1 MSAVIVYLIGMPG
14 CGKSK
19 TAKYLQIE
27 KNVKVV
33 DLDKLIEEESGTEI
47 ATIFSKYG
55 EEYFRVLETR
65 TLEKIGKS
73 EENIVVSC
81 GGGIVTRKENKLA
94 MRNGIT
100 IFLDASVETLKEHLS
115 NSSTVRP
122 LLKVKTIEE
131 IYNERIN
138 LYYEFA
144 DYIIKYENYMEAANN
159 IMKIMNNQPKKK
171 ILVVNGPN
179 LNMLGLRDPKHY
191 GSLTL
196 EEINNLLSNDK
207 SVELEFY
214 QSNHEGCIVDKL
226 QEYKKYDGII
236 INPAAYTH
244 TSVAIH
250 DILEIIDILKVEVH
264 LSAVDNREDYRKVNF
279 VRDVVDMT
287 FQGEKEGSYLK
298 ALQYLK
304 NKLNVL

>member
-1 MSAVIVYLIGMPG
+1 MVIYLIGMPG

-19 TAKYLQIE
+19 TAKYLQLE
-27 KNVKVV
+27 KNINVV
-33 DLDKLIEEESGTEI
+33 DIDKYIEEESGMDI
-47 ATIFSKYG
+47 PTIFNKYG
-55 EEYFRVLETR
+55 EDYFRVLETR
-65 TLEKIGKS
+65 ALEKIGDF
-73 EENIVVSC
+73 IGDVVVSC

-94 MRNGIT
+94 MKNGLT
-100 IFLDASVETLKEHLS
+100 VFLDASIETLKSHLK
-115 NSSTVRP
+115 NSSNPRP

-144 DYIIKYENYMEAANN
+144 DYIVKYSCYEGAAN
-159 IMKIMNNQPKKK
+159 KIMELLNNQSKKK

-179 LNMLGLRDPKHY
+179 LNMLGLRDPNHY
-191 GSLTL
+191 GALTL
-196 EEINNLLSNDK
+196 EQINQMLSSDN
-207 SVELEFY
+207 SVEIEFY

-250 DILEIIDILKVEVH
+250 DALEIIDIPKVEVH
-264 LSAVDNREDYRKVNF
+264 LSEVDNREEYRKVNF
-279 VRDVVDMT
+279 VRDVVDIS
-287 FQGEKEGSYLK
+287 FQGEKEGSYLR

>member
-1 MSAVIVYLIGMPG
+1 MVIYLIGMPG

-27 KNVKVV
+27 KNFNIV
-33 DLDKLIEEESGTEI
+33 DLDKFIEEESGMDI
-47 ATIFSKYG
+47 PSIFNKYG

-65 TLEKIGKS
+65 ALEKVGKIT
-73 EENIVVSC
+73 NDIVVSC
-81 GGGIVTRKENKLA
+81 GGGVVIRKENKFA
-94 MRNGIT
+94 MRNGLV
-100 IFLDASVETLKEHLS
+100 IFLDANIETLKDHLE
-115 NSSTVRP
+115 NSSNERP

-131 IYNERIN
+131 IYDERID
-138 LYYEFA
+138 LYYDFA
-144 DYIIKYENYMEAANN
+144 DYIIKYSDYKEAGD
-159 IMKIMNNQPKKK
+159 KIMNLINNQTKKR
-171 ILVVNGPN
+171 ILVINGPN
-179 LNMLGLRDPKHY
+179 LNMLGLRDPNHY

-196 EEINNLLSNDK
+196 QQINDMLSTDN
-207 SVELEFY
+207 SVEFEFF

-226 QEYKKYDGII
+226 QEYRKYHGII

-250 DILEIIDILKVEVH
+250 DALEIIDIPKVEVH
-264 LSAVDNREDYRKVNF
+264 LSEVDNREEYRKVNF
-279 VRDVVDMT
+279 VRDVVDMSY
-287 FQGEKEGSYLK
+287 QGEKEGSYLR

>member
-1 MSAVIVYLIGMPG
+1 MVIYLIGMPG

-27 KNVKVV
+27 KNMKIL
-33 DLDKLIEEESGTEI
+33 DLDKFIEEESGMDI
-47 ATIFSKYG
+47 PSIFSKYG
-55 EEYFRVLETR
+55 EDYFRLLEKR
-65 TLEKIGKS
+65 ALEKIGYIKS
-73 EENIVVSC
+73 DIVVSC
-81 GGGIVTRKENKLA
+81 GGGVVTRKENKTA
-94 MRNGIT
+94 MKNGVVVY
-100 IFLDASVETLKEHLS
+100 LDASIDTLKSHLE
-115 NSSTVRP
+115 NSSTERP

-131 IYNERIN
+131 IYSERIN

-144 DYIIKYENYMEAANN
+144 DYIIKYSDYEGAGN
-159 IMKIMNNQPKKK
+159 KIMELINNQNKKK

-179 LNMLGLRDPKHY
+179 LNMLGLRDPNHY

-196 EEINNLLSNDK
+196 QQINDMLSSDN
-207 SVELEFY
+207 SVEIEFF
-214 QSNHEGCIVDKL
+214 QSNHEGAIVDKL

-250 DILEIIDILKVEVH
+250 DALEIIDILKVEVH
-264 LSAVDNREDYRKVNF
+264 LSEVDNREEYRKVNF
-279 VRDVVDMT
+279 VRDVCDMSY
-287 FQGEKEGSYLK
+287 QGEKEGSYLK

>member
-1 MSAVIVYLIGMPG
+1 MSAVIIYLIGMPG

-33 DLDKLIEEESGTEI
+33 DLDKLIEEESGMEI
-47 ATIFSKYG
+47 STLFNKYG
-55 EEYFRVLETR
+55 EDYFRLLETR

-73 EENIVVSC
+73 NSDIVVSC
-81 GGGIVTRKENKLA
+81 GGGVVTRKENKSA
-94 MRNGIT
+94 MKNGIT
-100 IFLDASVETLKEHLS
+100 IFLDASIETLKEHLS
-115 NSSTVRP
+115 NSSSARP

-138 LYYEFA
+138 LYYDFA
-144 DYIIKYENYMEAANN
+144 DYIVKYKDYIGAANN
-159 IMKIMNNQPKKK
+159 IMEIMKNQTKKK

-196 EEINNLLSNDK
+196 EQINDMLQSDK

-264 LSAVDNREDYRKVNF
+264 LSAVDDREDYRKINF

>member
-1 MSAVIVYLIGMPG
+1 MTIFLIGMPG
-14 CGKSK
+14 CGKSR

-27 KNVKVV
+27 KNLNVV
-33 DLDKLIEEESGTEI
+33 DLDKIIEEESGYDI
-47 ATIFSKYG
+47 ATLFSKYG

-65 TLEKIGKS
+65 TLEKLGKHDG
-73 EENIVVSC
+73 NLIVSC
-81 GGGIVTRKENKLA
+81 GGGVVTRNENKLA
-94 MRNGIT
+94 MANGVVV
-100 IFLDASVETLKEHLS
+100 FLDASIETLKEHLE
-115 NSSTVRP
+115 NSTHTRP
-122 LLKVKTIEE
+122 LLRVKTIEQ
-131 IYNERIN
+131 IYEERIN

-144 DYIIKYENYMEAANN
+144 DYVIKYEDYIGAAN
-159 IMKIMNNQPKKK
+159 KIMEIIKDQTKKK

-179 LNMLGLRDPKHY
+179 LNMLGLRNPKHY

-196 EEINNLLSNDK
+196 EEINQILRSDK
-207 SVELEFY
+207 TVDIEFF
-214 QSNHEGCIVDKL
+214 QSNHEGAIVDKL

-264 LSAVDNREDYRKVNF
+264 LSSVDNREDYRKVNF

>member
-1 MSAVIVYLIGMPG
+1 MVIYLIGMPG

-27 KNVKVV
+27 KDINVV
-33 DLDKLIEEESGTEI
+33 DLDKVIEEENGMEI
-47 ATIFSKYG
+47 STIFNKYG
-55 EEYFRVLETR
+55 EDYFRVLETR
-65 TLEKIGKS
+65 ALEKVGKY
-73 EENIVVSC
+73 NHNLVVSC
-81 GGGIVTRKENKLA
+81 GGGVVTKKENKNA
-94 MRNGIT
+94 MKNGIT
-100 IFLDASVETLKEHLS
+100 VFLDASIETLKEHLES
-115 NSSTVRP
+115 SSSTRP
-122 LLKVKTIEE
+122 LLKVKTIEQ
-131 IYNERIN
+131 IYNERID
-138 LYYEFA
+138 LYYDFA
-144 DYIIKYENYMEAANN
+144 DYIVKYKDYIGAANS
-159 IMKIMNNQPKKK
+159 IMEIMNNQSKKK

-179 LNMLGLRDPKHY
+179 LNMLGLRNPNHY

-196 EEINNLLSNDK
+196 EEINNMLRSDK
-207 SVELEFY
+207 SVEIEFF

-264 LSAVDNREDYRKVNF
+264 LSAVDSREDYRKVNF

>member
-1 MSAVIVYLIGMPG
+1 MIIYLIGMPG

-27 KNVKVV
+27 LNQQVV
-33 DLDKLIEEESGTEI
+33 DLDKVIEEESGMDI
-47 ATIFSKYG
+47 PTIFSKYG

-65 TLEKIGKS
+65 ALESINQKYS
-73 EENIVVSC
+73 NIIVSC
-81 GGGIVTRKENKLA
+81 GGGIVTKSSNKDI
-94 MRNGIT
+94 MKNGVT
-100 IFLDASVETLKEHLS
+100 VFLNADIDTLKSHLEFSS
-115 NSSTVRP
+115 NSRP

-138 LYYEFA
+138 LYLDFA
-144 DYIIKYENYMEAANN
+144 DYIIEYTSYLEAGKV
-159 IMKIMNNQPKKK
+159 ILEIMNNKHKRK

-196 EEINNLLSNDK
+196 KEICDLLARDK
-207 SVELEFY
+207 SVDLEFF
-214 QSNHEGCIVDKL
+214 QSNHEGMIVDKL
-226 QEYKKYDGII
+226 QQYKKYDGII

-264 LSAVDNREDYRKVNF
+264 LSEVDNREEYRKINF
-279 VRDVVDMT
+279 VCDVVDAT
-287 FQGEKEGSYLK
+287 FQGEKEYSYLK
-298 ALQYLK
+298 ALEYLK